1 MTRFLISLAVLTL
14 AVPAFP
20 QLSDS
25 QVSQA
30 IENGNKAGR
39 HPIGLTLNDVQTS
52 VLSHIAC
59 HTCGVSGYTIT
70 VYNPDQW
77 IALRAQYARSE
88 MEPFDV
94 KDVTDEMR
102 APVLHVVALPSRADY
117 LSGSGIGAASSVHR
131 VVLNDTARQTTIQPL
146 DVRQSTLQSNSAL
159 RSFEYTMASADFAL
173 SDVARLRA
181 SDAKGEFFIVVVGDN
196 QNKFFKVKERMLNT
210 LFYGRTTVPDS
221 PGPAPGAASV
231 VPVTVPSPAEA
242 AKAETVWIA
251 VPGKLEDIPLFGP
264 AEAAKAEAVL
274 AAQSQPMAGGTAP
287 SAATSP
293 ATKLQIVSIPLG
305 ADIEVDGRFVGR
317 TPSDAHVAEG
327 EHTVVIRKSGFRNWK
342 RKLKSTA
349 GTSEYVI
356 AELETNNP

>member
-1 MTRFLISLAVLTL
+1 MRRFLISLAVLTL
-14 AVPAFP
+14 AVPAFA

-25 QVSQA
+25 QVRQA

-52 VLSHIAC
+52 VLSAMLC
-59 HTCGVSGYTIT
+59 STCGVSGYTIT
-70 VYNPDQW
+70 VYNPEQW
-77 IALRAQYARSE
+77 IAAATWNARKE
-88 MEPFDV
+88 MAPFDV

-102 APVLHVVALPSRADY
+102 APALHVVALPSRAEY
-117 LSGSGIGAASSVHR
+117 LSSSGMGMASSVHR

-181 SDAKGEFFIVVVGDN
+181 NDAKGEFFIVVVGDN
-196 QNKFFKVKERMLNT
+196 QNKFFKVKERMLKT
-210 LFYGRTTVPDS
+210 LFYDRTTVPDS
-221 PGPAPGAASV
+221 LGPAPGAASV

-242 AKAETVWIA
+242 AKPET
-251 VPGKLEDIPLFGP
+251 
-264 AEAAKAEAVL
+264 VL
-274 AAQSQPMAGGTAP
+274 AAQSKPMAG
-287 SAATSP
+287 SAAPNATTSP

-305 ADIEVDGRFVGR
+305 ADIEVDGRFVGK
-317 TPSDAHVAEG
+317 TPSDAQVAEG
-327 EHTVVIRKSGFRNWK
+327 EHTVIIRKSGFRNWK

-349 GTSEYVI
+349 GTSEDII